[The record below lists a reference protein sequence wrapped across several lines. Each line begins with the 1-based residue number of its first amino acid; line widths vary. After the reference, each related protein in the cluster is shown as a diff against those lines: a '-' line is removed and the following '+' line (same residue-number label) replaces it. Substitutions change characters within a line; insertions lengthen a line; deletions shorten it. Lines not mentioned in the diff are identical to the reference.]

1 MNPKREEPVKVLQI
15 ITLSEWGG
23 AQQICYDLATKL
35 PNDEFTV
42 EVACAPGGVLV
53 EELEKS
59 GIKVQRINSL
69 KRDFSPIQD
78 LKCLFQLYSLI
89 RRGKYQIVHCHS
101 TKAGILGRI
110 AAWLARVP
118 RIYFTVH
125 GWGFYNEQEYG
136 WAQRILILAERLCA
150 HLSTKI
156 ICVSENDLKQGLARK
171 IARAGKFTLIRNGV
185 AMENL
190 NRTGSLR
197 REINAT
203 DEEVVFGMV
212 ARLHY
217 PKDPILYLKAAKM
230 VLESN
235 GGCHFVLIG
244 DGSLYDECLEF
255 VSKSGLESRVH
266 VLGFRKDARFL
277 YSDFDVFVLSSLFE
291 GLPLTVIEAMFA
303 GLPVVASNV
312 GGIPELVSDGRNGF
326 LTIPGNPEDLAQKML
341 LLVEDTTLRKRMG
354 QESRKI
360 AESLF
365 TLDRMIEEYS
375 NLYLS
380 IQKVL

>member
-1 MNPKREEPVKVLQI
+1 MMRVLQI
-15 ITLSEWGG
+15 ITLSDWGG
-23 AQQICYDLATKL
+23 AQQVCYDLATNLDK
-35 PNDEFTV
+35 EKFIV
-42 EVACAPGGVLV
+42 EVACAPGGPLV
-53 EELEKS
+53 ERLEKA
-59 GIKVQRINSL
+59 GIKVHKLVNM
-69 KRDFSPIQD
+69 KRDFSPISD
-78 LKCLFQLYSLI
+78 FKCFFELFLLI
-89 RRGKYQIVHCHS
+89 RRGKYDLVHCHS

-118 RIYFTVH
+118 RIFFTVH

-136 WAQRILILAERLCA
+136 WAQKILVLAECLCA
-150 HLSTKI
+150 RFSTKI
-156 ICVSENDLKQGLARK
+156 VCVSENDLKQGLLRK
-171 IARAGKFTLIRNGV
+171 IARAGKFALIPNGV
-185 AMENL
+185 AMENRK
-190 NRTGSLR
+190 RTGTLR

-235 GGCHFVLIG
+235 GNCHFVLIG
-244 DGSLYDECLEF
+244 DGSLYDQCLEF
-255 VSKSGLESRVH
+255 VSKNGLESKVH
-266 VLGFRKDARFL
+266 VLGFCKDARYL

-312 GGIPELVSDGRNGF
+312 GGLPELVSDSRNGF
-326 LTIPGNPEDLAQKML
+326 LTVPGNPEDLAQKML
-341 LLVEDTTLRKRMG
+341 LLAEDTTLRKRMG

-360 AESLF
+360 AEFLF

>member
-136 WAQRILILAERLCA
+136 WAQKILVLAERLCA
-150 HLSTKI
+150 RFSTKI
-156 ICVSENDLKQGLARK
+156 VCVSENDLKQGLLRK
-171 IARAGKFTLIRNGV
+171 IARAGKFALIPNGV
-185 AMENL
+185 AMENR
-190 NRTGSLR
+190 NRTGTLR

-303 GLPVVASNV
+303 GLPAVASNV
-312 GGIPELVSDGRNGF
+312 GGLPELVSDGRNGF
-326 LTIPGNPEDLAQKML
+326 LTIPGSPEDLAQKML
-341 LLVEDTTLRKRMG
+341 LLAEDDYLRRKMG
-354 QESRKI
+354 GESSII
-360 AESLF
+360 AKSQFALE
-365 TLDRMIEEYS
+365 TMISQYRD
-375 NLYLS
+375 LYLS
-380 IQKVL
+380 

>member
-1 MNPKREEPVKVLQI
+1 MKVLQI

-150 HLSTKI
+150 RFSTKI
-156 ICVSENDLKQGLARK
+156 VCVSENDLKQGLLRK

-326 LTIPGNPEDLAQKML
+326 LTIPGSPEDLAQKML
-341 LLVEDTTLRKRMG
+341 LLAEDDYLRRKMG
-354 QESRKI
+354 GESSII
-360 AESLF
+360 AKSQFALE
-365 TLDRMIEEYS
+365 TMISQYRD
-375 NLYLS
+375 LYLS
-380 IQKVL
+380 

>member
-1 MNPKREEPVKVLQI
+1 MSEKAKTLQI

-23 AQQICYDLATKL
+23 AQQVCYDLATRL
-35 PNDEFTV
+35 HGDEFTV
-42 EVACAPGGVLV
+42 EVACAPGGPLV
-53 EELEKS
+53 EKLKKS
-59 GIKVQRINSL
+59 GIKVHQINSL

-150 HLSTKI
+150 RFSTKI

-266 VLGFRKDARFL
+266 VLGFRKNARFL

-326 LTIPGNPEDLAQKML
+326 LTIPGSPEDLAQKML
-341 LLVEDTTLRKRMG
+341 LLAKDDYLRRKMG
-354 QESRKI
+354 GESSII
-360 AESLF
+360 AKSQFALE
-365 TLDRMIEEYS
+365 TMISQYRD
-375 NLYLS
+375 LYLS
-380 IQKVL
+380 

>member
-1 MNPKREEPVKVLQI
+1 MSEKAKTLQI

-23 AQQICYDLATKL
+23 AQQVCYDLATRL
-35 PNDEFTV
+35 HGDEFTV
-42 EVACAPGGVLV
+42 EVACAPEGPLV
-53 EELEKS
+53 EKLKKS
-59 GIKVQRINSL
+59 GIKVHQINSL

-150 HLSTKI
+150 RFSTKI

-326 LTIPGNPEDLAQKML
+326 LTIPGSPEDLAQKML
-341 LLVEDTTLRKRMG
+341 LLAKDDYLRRKMG
-354 QESRKI
+354 GESSII
-360 AESLF
+360 AKSQFALE
-365 TLDRMIEEYS
+365 TMISQYRD
-375 NLYLS
+375 LYLS
-380 IQKVL
+380 

>member
-326 LTIPGNPEDLAQKML
+326 LTIPGSPEDLAQKML
-341 LLVEDTTLRKRMG
+341 LLAEDDYLRRKMG
-354 QESRKI
+354 GESSII
-360 AESLF
+360 AKSQFALE
-365 TLDRMIEEYS
+365 TMISQYRD
-375 NLYLS
+375 LYLS
-380 IQKVL
+380 

>member
-1 MNPKREEPVKVLQI
+1 MKEPGSLNKKALQV

-23 AQQICYDLATKL
+23 AQQVCYDLATRL
-35 PNDEFTV
+35 HGDEFTV
-42 EVACAPGGVLV
+42 EVACAPGGPLV
-53 EELEKS
+53 EKLKKS
-59 GIKVQRINSL
+59 GIKVHQINSL

-150 HLSTKI
+150 RFSTKI

-230 VLESN
+230 VLKSN

-266 VLGFRKDARFL
+266 VLGFRKNARFL

-326 LTIPGNPEDLAQKML
+326 LTIPGSPEDLAQKML
-341 LLVEDTTLRKRMG
+341 LLAKDDYLRRKMG
-354 QESRKI
+354 GESSII
-360 AESLF
+360 AKSQFALE
-365 TLDRMIEEYS
+365 TMISQYRD
-375 NLYLS
+375 LYLS
-380 IQKVL
+380 

>member
-1 MNPKREEPVKVLQI
+1 MNPKRETPVRVLQI

-23 AQQICYDLATKL
+23 AQQVCYDLATRL
-35 PNDEFTV
+35 HGDDFTV
-42 EVACAPGGVLV
+42 EVACAPGGPLV
-53 EELEKS
+53 EKLEKS
-59 GIKVQRINSL
+59 GIKVHQINSL

-78 LKCLFQLYSLI
+78 LRCLFQLYSLF

-136 WAQRILILAERLCA
+136 WAQKILVLAERLSA
-150 HLSTKI
+150 RFSTKI
-156 ICVSENDLKQGLARK
+156 ICVSENDLKQGLLRK
-171 IARAGKFTLIRNGV
+171 IARAGKFALIHNGV
-185 AMENL
+185 AIENRE
-190 NRTGSLR
+190 RTGTLR
-197 REINAT
+197 REINAA
-203 DEEVVFGMV
+203 DEEVIFGMI
-212 ARLHY
+212 ARLRY
-217 PKDPILYLKAAKM
+217 PKDPILYLKAAKI
-230 VLESN
+230 VLEKN

-244 DGSLYDECLEF
+244 DGSLYDQCVEF
-255 VSKSGLESRVH
+255 VSKNGLESRVH
-266 VLGFRKDARFL
+266 LLGFRKDARYL

-303 GLPVVASNV
+303 GLPVVASNI
-312 GGIPELVSDGRNGF
+312 GGLPELVSDGRNGF

-341 LLVEDTTLRKRMG
+341 LLAEDAILRREMG

-360 AESLF
+360 AESQF
-365 TLDRMIEEYS
+365 MLDRMIEEYR
-375 NLYLS
+375 NLCLS
-380 IQKVL
+380 SLKVP